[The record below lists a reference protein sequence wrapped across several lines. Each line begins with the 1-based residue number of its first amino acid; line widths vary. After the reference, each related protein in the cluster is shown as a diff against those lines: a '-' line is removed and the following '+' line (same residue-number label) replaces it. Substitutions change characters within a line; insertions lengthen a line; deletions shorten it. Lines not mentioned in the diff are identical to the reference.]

1 MCGIGLLCHNN
12 KPCEDNNHVAI
23 LELNRQLSQSLS
35 NRGPDVPCKQYHVQ
49 NYQEYNITLHASV
62 LHMRGNQPLAQP
74 VLFSASSSDDDQKSA
89 LCWNGECYTYTE
101 EETNECSTNNNL
113 IYANMVELVSMEEQ
127 QSDTILISNILQNA
141 INQSQNIDNNHE
153 HDAIAKAIGRIHGE
167 FAFILYVPSS
177 RSIYYGRDCL
187 GRRSLLINKSI
198 AINGITAIS
207 SVTFDSMKNNTW
219 EEVSPGIV
227 YRLDLCT
234 NEQSSI
240 PIPRNINMNIQ
251 RLVSDMSIKDTNE
264 SLDAA
269 ANNLLQL
276 LDKSVQ
282 RRVMH
287 APPSKSQSATDASV
301 AVLFSGGID
310 SVVLAALSHRH
321 VPHNQPIDLIN
332 VSFYNDKTNGGN
344 NNIPNSPDRLA
355 AILSYH
361 EMLLRFPERNWRF
374 IAVDVPY
381 QEVLDHEKHIR
392 QLISPL
398 ESTMDYNI
406 STAFWFAARGKG
418 RLLDMD
424 EVENV
429 RRSLDEKKEDTSSQ
443 EPLLRFAN
451 GDQSINNKK
460 EISKQT
466 CIRPGCTRLA
476 PVSGCLFHA
485 CKFCCCKYQNPISS
499 YLGRNAM
506 ICPIHNN
513 DNKDIKEKKK
523 KRGKVP
529 KQEGPDKSITTTS
542 QAKILL
548 SGVGADEQMA
558 GYGRHRTTYQRS
570 GYDALREELQ
580 MEVDRLWIRNLGR
593 DDRCLSDHGKE
604 ARFPY
609 LDEDLVAFLE
619 AIPVDQKCNLDLPP
633 GEGDKLILRKVA
645 RMIGVEVSIYSVQ
658 Y

>member
-1 MCGIGLLCHNN
+1 MCGIGIIVSNDEN
-12 KPCEDNNHVAI
+12 ITCEYNNHI
-23 LELNRQLSQSLS
+23 LELNKQLSQSLS
-35 NRGPDVPCKQYHVQ
+35 NRGPDIPCKQYQ
-49 NYQEYNITLHASV
+49 DYNITLHASV
-62 LHMRGNQPLAQP
+62 LHMRGKQPLAQP
-74 VLFSASSSDDDQKSA
+74 VLFPTSSSDDNQNA
-89 LCWNGECYTYTE
+89 ICWNGECYTYTE
-101 EETNECSTNNNL
+101 EETNECSIDNNL
-113 IYANMVELVSMEEQ
+113 YANMVELVSIEEQ
-127 QSDTILISNILQNA
+127 QSDTNLISNILQNA
-141 INQSQNIDNNHE
+141 TQSQADCNDEHE
-153 HDAIAKAIGRIHGE
+153 AIAKAISRIHGE
-167 FAFILYVPSS
+167 YAFILYIPQS
-177 RSIYYGRDCL
+177 RSIYFGRDCL
-187 GRRSLLINKSI
+187 GRRSLLINNSI
-198 AINGITAIS
+198 ENGITAIS
-207 SVTFDSMKNNTW
+207 SVTIDMKNNTW
-219 EEVSPGIV
+219 EEISPGIV

-234 NEQSSI
+234 NEQTSI
-240 PIPRNINMNIQ
+240 PIPRIINMNIQ
-251 RLVSDMSIKDTNE
+251 RLVSDMPIKDKNE

-287 APPSKSQSATDASV
+287 APTSKSQSTTDASV

-310 SVVLAALSHRH
+310 SVVLAALCHRH

-332 VSFYNDKTNGGN
+332 VSFYNDSTNGGN

-374 IAVDVPY
+374 IAVDVSY

-398 ESTMDYNI
+398 ESTMDFNI
-406 STAFWFAARGKG
+406 STAFWFAARSKG

-429 RRSLDEKKEDTSSQ
+429 RRGLDEKKEDTSSQ

-460 EISKQT
+460 GIPKPT

-476 PVSGCLFHA
+476 PSSGCLFHA
-485 CKFCCCKYQNPISS
+485 CKFCCKKYQNPISS

-506 ICPIHNN
+506 ICPIHNGN
-513 DNKDIKEKKK
+513 NKHIKEKKK
-523 KRGKVP
+523 KRGKVSTP
-529 KQEGPDKSITTTS
+529 SALGSGKITTS

-558 GYGRHRTTYQRS
+558 GYGRHRTTYQRN
-570 GYDALREELQ
+570 GYDALQEELQ
-580 MEVDRLWIRNLGR
+580 MEVGRLWIRNLGR

-645 RMIGVEVSIYSVQ
+645 RMIGVEVSNATV
-658 Y
+658 

>member
-1 MCGIGLLCHNN
+1 
-12 KPCEDNNHVAI
+12 
-23 LELNRQLSQSLS
+23 
-35 NRGPDVPCKQYHVQ
+35 
-49 NYQEYNITLHASV
+49 
-62 LHMRGNQPLAQP
+62 
-74 VLFSASSSDDDQKSA
+74 
-89 LCWNGECYTYTE
+89 
-101 EETNECSTNNNL
+101 
-113 IYANMVELVSMEEQ
+113 
-127 QSDTILISNILQNA
+127 
-141 INQSQNIDNNHE
+141 
-153 HDAIAKAIGRIHGE
+153 
-167 FAFILYVPSS
+167 
-177 RSIYYGRDCL
+177 
-187 GRRSLLINKSI
+187 
-198 AINGITAIS
+198 
-207 SVTFDSMKNNTW
+207 
-219 EEVSPGIV
+219 
-227 YRLDLCT
+227 
-234 NEQSSI
+234 
-240 PIPRNINMNIQ
+240 
-251 RLVSDMSIKDTNE
+251 
-264 SLDAA
+264 
-269 ANNLLQL
+269 
-276 LDKSVQ
+276 
-282 RRVMH
+282 MH
-287 APPSKSQSATDASV
+287 APTSKSKSTTDASV

-310 SVVLAALSHRH
+310 SVVLAALCHRH

-355 AILSYH
+355 AILSYD

-398 ESTMDYNI
+398 ESTMDFNI

-418 RLLDMD
+418 RLLNMD

-429 RRSLDEKKEDTSSQ
+429 RRGLNEKKEDTSSQ

-485 CKFCCCKYQNPISS
+485 CKFCCKKYQGPISS

-506 ICPIHNN
+506 ICPIHNGN
-513 DNKDIKEKKK
+513 NKHVKEKKK
-523 KRGKVP
+523 KREKVSTPSALGSGK
-529 KQEGPDKSITTTS
+529 ITTS
-542 QAKILL
+542 QTKILL

-558 GYGRHRTTYQRS
+558 GYGRHRTTYQCN
-570 GYDALREELQ
+570 GYDALQEELQ
-580 MEVDRLWIRNLGR
+580 MEVGRLWIRNLGR

-619 AIPVDQKCNLDLPP
+619 AISVDQKCNLDLPP

-645 RMIGVEVSIYSVQ
+645 RMIGVEVSVYSVQ